1 MAPVYTPNVA
11 LVELIFSLHGSVV
24 ENTLFFEAGATPDA
38 SQMLDLG
45 TAVGTWWADEVAPFL
60 SQEITLTRVDVSGQE
75 SLSSPG
81 VSIPRI
87 PADAGSV
94 ADNALPANCA
104 LCISFRTSLGGRS
117 FRGRNYVAGVT
128 EGNSGGSSIA
138 TANANGIL
146 SAYNALQSF
155 VSANVLSESWQWVVV
170 SKFSGGLPRA
180 SGVTT
185 PITSAILVDY
195 VVDSQRRRLPGRG
208 R

>member
-11 LVELIFSLHGSVV
+11 LVELIFSLHGSVI

-75 SLSSPG
+75 SASSPG

-87 PADAGSV
+87 PADAGGV

-104 LCISFRTSLGGRS
+104 LCISFRTALGGRS

-128 EGNSGGSSIA
+128 EGNASGSILA

-146 SAYNALQSF
+146 TAYNTLQSTI
-155 VSANVLSESWQWVVV
+155 SANVQSESWQWVVV

-180 SGVTT
+180 AGVTT
-185 PITSAILVDY
+185 PISSAILVDY